1 MSEAAQKLQ
10 ELAEQI
16 LVCPLCRLSLTRTIA
31 VPGEGPATARLM
43 FIGEGPGEQEDRSG
57 RPFVGAAG
65 QLLDQLMLKA
75 GLARP
80 DVFIT
85 NIVKCRPPGNRD
97 PLPDEVAACRP
108 YLDAQMALL
117 NAPLIGLLGRWATHS
132 LLSPKLL
139 MSQAHGV
146 PCERQGTIFV
156 PLYHP
161 AAALRQ
167 PSLQPVLVDDLRR
180 LKALLD
186 QASCTPPGPLPEAIH
201 FH

>member
-1 MSEAAQKLQ
+1 VDEAARKLQ

-16 LVCPLCRLSLTRTIA
+16 LVCPLCRLSTTRTIA
-31 VPGEGPATARLM
+31 VPGEGPATARIM
-43 FIGEGPGEQEDRSG
+43 FIGEGPGEQEDHSG

-65 QLLDQLMLKA
+65 QLLDRLMLQA
-75 GLARP
+75 GLHRS

-97 PLPDEVAACRP
+97 PLPDEVRACRP

-117 NAPLIGLLGRWATHS
+117 NTPLIGLLGRWATHS
-132 LLSPKLL
+132 LCSPKLL
-139 MSQAHGV
+139 MSQVHGV
-146 PCERQGTIFV
+146 SYERNGILFV

-167 PSLQPVLVDDLRR
+167 PSLQPVLVEDLRR
-180 LKALLD
+180 LTALLD
-186 QASCTPPGPLPEAIH
+186 QAVCLNRGPLP
-201 FH
+201 